1 MWIIDLPLTK
11 NAMLKFHTEQVASS
25 KIKTKPRT
33 AVPQVAT

>member
-1 MWIIDLPLTK
+1 MPLSK
-11 NAMLKFHTEQVASS
+11 NAMLKVRPEQVASS